1 MNRLR
6 EFISWKYS
14 KTPLRQT
21 NDEWTTISDQIL
33 WKRYLKLHKN
43 VKTMKIIYICINIKR
58 LMYALKSMLKQYARF
73 IHIHFSYLGVNWWKW
88 IGAKNRIY
96 WPVIFVE
103 WVATILSLRFEW
115 PFKKF
120 WNSFSISKNTGKSD
134 HSIRKNMRA
143 KVPTEKWKLKVS

>member
-1 MNRLR
+1 MFKLIYFHLSTSTFLIKNLDLLCHDIDSMKNPYCCIHF
-6 EFISWKYS
+6 EI
-14 KTPLRQT
+14 LT
-21 NDEWTTISDQIL
+21 NF
-33 WKRYLKLHKN
+33 
-43 VKTMKIIYICINIKR
+43 
-58 LMYALKSMLKQYARF
+58 LKSILKQYARF
-73 IHIHFSYLGVNWWKW
+73 THIHFSFLGVNWWKW

-103 WVATILSLRFEW
+103 WVATIFSLRFEW

-143 KVPTEKWKLKVS
+143 KVPTEKWKLTLS